1 LSTPEQAEGY
11 SVDAQRRAFQVLVQ
25 GRDWVAIR
33 EYLEEGRSART
44 EDISRRPVFKE
55 MIADALAGKF
65 ESENSTP
72 LGVGCAIRP
81 VAVCYIE
88 GQRRA

>member
-1 LSTPEQAEGY
+1 M
-11 SVDAQRRAFQVLVQ
+11 DAMGLT
-25 GRDWVAIR
+25 GTKKVAI
-33 EYLEEGRSART
+33 LLKVLGADRSSLILQNFQDQ
-44 EDISRRPVFKE
+44 EVEVIIKE